1 VSRGA
6 GAARLMP
13 TMCLFWNEMRWPC
26 CRPSMCFTLP
36 TICAAWRRVRP
47 ARPCQTCGSALAG
60 AERRA
65 PGGTLPKMVSVS
77 SSRASTETLGATR
90 PRRVSKGQARAP
102 GGAGRAVWRQGAPEV
117 LPVGKPDF
125 DELLGV
131 QELELLLGGQR
142 QVLRR
147 AVVRKVCR
155 SAYRH
160 SARVKLNR
168 NQAESEQ
175 EGVPPRGCA
184 HPPRASVGSIFLNFD
199 GSAAHT
205 DGSTHSWSSA
215 ATPAQLVLQA
225 DRAVHAAQ
233 QVLKLMVGSALF
245 ARTLRCCTHRG
256 CQCEQL
262 PSEASM
268 TGHHSQPSDKR
279 HTAAAWHLQ
288 VLLHHVSA
296 AGGRSWS
303 TRGPGASAELLS
315 GVLIDV
321 YRLVWVSRQAPGL
334 LCCAAKL
341 GRVMAGLH
349 ACRAAALGC
358 LLIDRPGSAS
368 HTQCVFKAWGAW
380 AHQSRYPQGAPRSDA
395 APERGACAGP
405 TRPGGAPCPGRG
417 APCCCRP
424 ASGGRGAR
432 AASA

>member
-1 VSRGA
+1 
-6 GAARLMP
+6 
-13 TMCLFWNEMRWPC
+13 
-26 CRPSMCFTLP
+26 
-36 TICAAWRRVRP
+36 
-47 ARPCQTCGSALAG
+47 
-60 AERRA
+60 
-65 PGGTLPKMVSVS
+65 
-77 SSRASTETLGATR
+77 
-90 PRRVSKGQARAP
+90 
-102 GGAGRAVWRQGAPEV
+102 
-117 LPVGKPDF
+117 
-125 DELLGV
+125 
-131 QELELLLGGQR
+131 
-142 QVLRR
+142 
-147 AVVRKVCR
+147 
-155 SAYRH
+155 
-160 SARVKLNR
+160 
-168 NQAESEQ
+168 
-175 EGVPPRGCA
+175 
-184 HPPRASVGSIFLNFD
+184 
-199 GSAAHT
+199 
-205 DGSTHSWSSA
+205 
-215 ATPAQLVLQA
+215 
-225 DRAVHAAQ
+225 
-233 QVLKLMVGSALF
+233 MVGSALF

-268 TGHHSQPSDKR
+268 TGTSQPAKR
-279 HTAAAWHLQ
+279 QAAHSGSVAP
-288 VLLHHVSA
+288 
-296 AGGRSWS
+296 AGSPSSRQCCW
-303 TRGPGASAELLS
+303 RQELEHERPGASAELLS